1 MKKKITFGI
10 LGNFNKHEFYD
21 IVNELSSFLNTH
33 DIKHFL
39 FDNDKLNRSK
49 LNNLNNIVNF
59 DNIINNVDIIISIG
73 GDGTIISSVRKF
85 LNYNIP
91 ILGLHIGGLGFLA
104 ECSKLNYKKKILEIL
119 EGNYFIEK
127 RMLLNVKS
135 VNNNVNLNIINEL
148 VIERT
153 DSARTIKTNIY
164 ISDKY
169 ANTYESDGIIF
180 STPTGS
186 TAYSLSAGGP
196 IVRPDMELIILTPI
210 CPHTLS
216 MRPLIIN
223 DNDCI
228 NIDFNEKAQREIS
241 LTVDGQIQK
250 NIQCNSKVIVEK
262 SKFYATYVK
271 FSKDD
276 YFKTLRDKMSWKG
289 NLRVK

>member
-1 MKKKITFGI
+1 M
-10 LGNFNKHEFYD
+10 
-21 IVNELSSFLNTH
+21 
-33 DIKHFL
+33 
-39 FDNDKLNRSK
+39 
-49 LNNLNNIVNF
+49 
-59 DNIINNVDIIISIG
+59 
-73 GDGTIISSVRKF
+73 
-85 LNYNIP
+85 
-91 ILGLHIGGLGFLA
+91 
-104 ECSKLNYKKKILEIL
+104 
-119 EGNYFIEK
+119 
-127 RMLLNVKS
+127 
-135 VNNNVNLNIINEL
+135 
-148 VIERT
+148 IERT